1 MAIARLPDPFGKD
14 AMAARRSL
22 KQVRRIEQ
30 TGFFDTNPLEGAR
43 ADKVWLASQRRT
55 FDDDLAEFL
64 TTVLKEWMI
73 RNPGRSLDNTNL
85 ATILPE
91 ALDEFTWKH
100 LGDS

>member
-1 MAIARLPDPFGKD
+1 MAV
-14 AMAARRSL
+14 RRSL
-22 KQVRRIEQ
+22 KQLRGIEQ
-30 TGFFDTNPLEGAR
+30 TRFLDANRLAGAG
-43 ADKVWLASQRRT
+43 ADKVWLARQRHT

-64 TTVLKEWMI
+64 TTVVKEWMV
-73 RNPGRSLDNTNL
+73 RNPGRSLDNANL

>member
-1 MAIARLPDPFGKD
+1 MSARSSRKD

-22 KQVRRIEQ
+22 KEVGGIERSR
-30 TGFFDTNPLEGAR
+30 FLDTYRFEGGR
-43 ADKVWLASQRRT
+43 ADEVSLRKQRRT
-55 FDDDLAEFL
+55 HDDDLAEFL
-64 TTVLKEWMI
+64 TTVVKEWMV

-100 LGDS
+100 LGDC